1 MPSLVGLSPS
11 TAVPA
16 PEPGAT
22 VPADLPRAQPF
33 PLPGEEGVSPVRDRC
48 FPPLSLT
55 VGTHSL

>member
-22 VPADLPRAQPF
+22 VPTDLPRAQPF